1 MAFHIR
7 DDHTDA
13 LARELARRTGK
24 GLTDSVRLALEGEL
38 RRRDDDI
45 EKRRAAVDAFMR
57 QMDQLPKTGEKADKA
72 FFDEI
77 SGD

>member
-7 DDHTDA
+7 DDQTDA
-13 LARELARRTGK
+13 LARELARRTGR
-24 GLTDSVRLALEGEL
+24 GLTESVRLALEGEL
-38 RRRDDDI
+38 KRRDEDLG
-45 EKRRAAVDAFMR
+45 KRRAAVDVFMAE
-57 QMDQLPKTGEKADKA
+57 MDALPKTGLKADKA

>member
-7 DDHTDA
+7 DEKTDA

-24 GLTDSVRLALEGEL
+24 GLTESVRMALEAEL
-38 RRRDDDI
+38 RRQEDQRT
-45 EKRRAAVDAFMR
+45 RRLGELERFLAR
-57 QMDQLPKTGEKADKA
+57 MDRTPRTGLKADKA

-77 SGD
+77 NGD

>member
-7 DDHTDA
+7 DDQTDA

-24 GLTDSVRLALEGEL
+24 GLTESVRLALEGEL
-38 RRRDDDI
+38 RRRDDDLAR
-45 EKRRAAVDAFMR
+45 RRAAIDAFMAE
-57 QMDQLPKTGEKADKA
+57 MDALPKTGLKADKA
-72 FFDEI
+72 FFDQI